1 LTSLLDAP
9 DVNLE
14 PEPNQKTL
22 KPEDRR
28 AAVRIGGEDRHLLAI
43 GMR

>member
-1 LTSLLDAP
+1 
-9 DVNLE
+9 
-14 PEPNQKTL
+14 L